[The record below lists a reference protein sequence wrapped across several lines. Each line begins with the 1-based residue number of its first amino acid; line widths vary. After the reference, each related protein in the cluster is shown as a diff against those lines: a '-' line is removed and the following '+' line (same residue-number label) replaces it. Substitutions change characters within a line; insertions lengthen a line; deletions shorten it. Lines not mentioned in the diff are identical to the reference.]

1 MTETTALAA
10 GQCAKER
17 GLGVSKHKAI
27 LPLAAAALVLLPG
40 AAMGQAWIGQV
51 VGDMMAQQAAA
62 AQELACMK
70 GQAMNDAEIAEARTP
85 APAVMRG
92 YWEAVQAGRSP
103 AAQFVLNG
111 RTRWTGGGQTLDRTG
126 LARIRDGFAASGNRL
141 AEQPVGFVR
150 AGDGQSALGQWQV
163 SDSAGRP
170 VGLYQILF
178 RRQQGQWLI
187 STMELVDARTWVDP
201 VVQYC
206 HQPGDVLPFRL
217 RNAEQVL
224 AYSERREA
232 RARQRLAETVRRA
245 EAAEAAAAANP
256 DSSRRAEAA
265 RAARAEVAAREV
277 DLAERV
283 APLEAA
289 RREMELVRADTAAWE
304 AMRAAGMARL
314 AGNR

>member
-1 MTETTALAA
+1 MD
-10 GQCAKER
+10 KR
-17 GLGVSKHKAI
+17 RIMV
-27 LPLAAAALVLLPG
+27 PLAAAGMVLLPG
-40 AAMGQAWIGQV
+40 AALAQAWIGQM

-70 GQAMNDAEIAEARTP
+70 GQAMVDAEIAEARTP
-85 APAVMRG
+85 APAVVRA
-92 YWEAVQAGRSP
+92 YWDAAQAGRSP
-103 AAQFVLNG
+103 ATQFILNG
-111 RTRWTGGGQTLDRTG
+111 RTRWTGGGQTLDRAG

-141 AEQPVGFVR
+141 ADQPVGFVR
-150 AGDGQSALGQWQV
+150 AGDGESALGQWQV

-187 STMELVDARTWVDP
+187 STMELVDARSWIDP

-206 HQPGDVLPFRL
+206 HQPGDVLPFRV
-217 RNAEQVL
+217 RNAEQTL
-224 AYSERREA
+224 AYTERREV
-232 RARQRLAETVRRA
+232 RARQRLADTVRRA
-245 EAAEAAAAANP
+245 EAAEAAAVANP
-256 DSSRRAEAA
+256 DSSRRADAA
-265 RAARAEVAAREV
+265 RAARVEVAAREA

-289 RREMELVRADTAAWE
+289 RREMELVRADAAAWE

-314 AGNR
+314 AANP